1 MKVYSSYLP
10 YERYKNNIL
19 DKEKY
24 NNIPITI
31 FNDFFE
37 GSLHNEKELE
47 ENPINI
53 MILNEPNQLF
63 NHHNYIRKHW
73 QEYSLILTW
82 GDTVI
87 QNCPNSRL
95 FIHGETNLDKPYI
108 IEYKNNPKRKYEVS
122 YVSGVLDN
130 LEGHKL
136 RHRILENFYKGNVK
150 IPSYFRRVLDDFN
163 HKTGNRPGYDEVKI
177 AKHGNPIE
185 GEGKK
190 ELWNRNSMFHVAVEN
205 SRNINYYTDKIV
217 DCFATKTIPIYWGAP
232 NIGEFWNQDG
242 IITFENEDEL
252 VSILNNLTEDD
263 YFRRKEA
270 IEENYQLAIKN
281 GFFFDRLELTLD
293 KLIEQ
298 NNLK

>member
-73 QEYSLILTW
+73 QEYSL
-82 GDTVI
+82 
-87 QNCPNSRL
+87 
-95 FIHGETNLDKPYI
+95 

-242 IITFENEDEL
+242 IITFENENEL